1 MLSQRD
7 SPPPLGDLLDTLA
20 GKKEDESRGWNEQGW
35 WLGHQG
41 SKEGRVWIGEEEKKI
56 MRLFA
61 GAVCQA
67 IDGGDGEEPS
77 WGQGGL
83 SWEV

>member
-1 MLSQRD
+1 
-7 SPPPLGDLLDTLA
+7 
-20 GKKEDESRGWNEQGW
+20 
-35 WLGHQG
+35 
-41 SKEGRVWIGEEEKKI
+41 VWIGEEEKKI

-67 IDGGDGEEPS
+67 IDGGEGEELS